1 MNTEDRLDI
10 LQKIAEYSY
19 TFDGKD
25 AEGWANLFTEDGIW
39 DSILK
44 GQKTPTEHL
53 VGRDSIREW
62 AANRHNTITDTYR
75 SFHHQSGTI
84 FDELTPNSAR
94 TRTMLILTGQDMAP
108 ADPARGGAQVTITGV
123 YHDEWVKAAA
133 GWLMAKRVLVI

>member
-25 AEGWANLFTEDGIW
+25 AEGWANLFTEDGVW
-39 DSILK
+39 DSIIK
-44 GQKTPTEHL
+44 GQDIPTEHL
-53 VGRDSIREW
+53 VGRDTIREW
-62 AANRHNTITDTYR
+62 AATRHKTIPDTYR

-84 FDELTPNSAR
+84 FDELTPDSAV
-94 TRTMLILTGQDMAP
+94 TRTMLILTGQDMSA
-108 ADPARGGAQVTITGV
+108 APARGGAQVTIAGV
-123 YHDEWVKAAA
+123 YHDQWVKTAG